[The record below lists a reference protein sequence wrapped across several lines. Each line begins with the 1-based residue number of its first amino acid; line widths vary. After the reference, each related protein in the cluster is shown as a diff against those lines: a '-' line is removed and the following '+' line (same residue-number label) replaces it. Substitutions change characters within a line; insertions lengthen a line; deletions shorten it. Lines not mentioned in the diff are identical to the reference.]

1 MECPKC
7 HGEMLTK
14 HFGAQIALQ
23 RCSQCHGIWCNSADL
38 GALEDIPMIDIL
50 DDGDHHVGALYN
62 RIVDINCPNCATPMT
77 NNRVPDQPHITVET
91 CSTCTGVFLD
101 AGELRDAK
109 HHTLG
114 DWIKRVKIALS
125 GGQS

>member
-7 HGEMLTK
+7 HAEMLIK
-14 HFGAQIALQ
+14 NFGAHIALQ
-23 RCSQCHGIWCNSADL
+23 RCSQCHGIWCHSTDL

-50 DDGDHHVGALYN
+50 DDGDRKVGALYN
-62 RIVDINCPNCATPMT
+62 RIVDIDCPNCGTAMA
-77 NNRVPDQPHITVET
+77 NNTVPNQPHISVET
-91 CSTCTGVFLD
+91 CATCTGVFLD

-114 DWIKRVKIALS
+114 DWFRRFKHLLS
-125 GGQS
+125 SDQT